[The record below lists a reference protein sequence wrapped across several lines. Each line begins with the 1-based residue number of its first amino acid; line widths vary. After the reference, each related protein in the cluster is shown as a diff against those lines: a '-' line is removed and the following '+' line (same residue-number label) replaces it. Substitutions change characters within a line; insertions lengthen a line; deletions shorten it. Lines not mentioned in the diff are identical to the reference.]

1 MNAVVARRRP
11 GRRAAR
17 LVRYGQKLD
26 CLKPNP
32 QQRKCTPIGTTPD
45 TDAMSCLGL
54 VSGPRNLRDMGHAQ
68 RGRLRG

>member
-32 QQRKCTPIGTTPD
+32 QRRSVHAHRD
-45 TDAMSCLGL
+45 DA
-54 VSGPRNLRDMGHAQ
+54 
-68 RGRLRG
+68 